1 MKTWLK
7 IVLAIAIIV
16 LATGLFLQFDYNK
29 IKLIGSIVQ
38 EENISEFNAKSDSI
52 EINVQN
58 NTMLN
63 LSTSEKKLIIGGG
76 YEFFRDSGAYQKC
89 ISWGNANCTNN
100 KLYCPNGYE
109 KIITGKYKSDPNS
122 SSNVEQWFLCV
133 DNSTVKINV
142 TSKDSTQD
150 SDTNSYQTF
159 SLSKGAED
167 GISSLTITNN

>member
-76 YEFFRDSGAYQKC
+76 YEFFRDSGAY
-89 ISWGNANCTNN
+89 
-100 KLYCPNGYE
+100 
-109 KIITGKYKSDPNS
+109 
-122 SSNVEQWFLCV
+122 
-133 DNSTVKINV
+133 
-142 TSKDSTQD
+142 
-150 SDTNSYQTF
+150 
-159 SLSKGAED
+159 
-167 GISSLTITNN
+167 